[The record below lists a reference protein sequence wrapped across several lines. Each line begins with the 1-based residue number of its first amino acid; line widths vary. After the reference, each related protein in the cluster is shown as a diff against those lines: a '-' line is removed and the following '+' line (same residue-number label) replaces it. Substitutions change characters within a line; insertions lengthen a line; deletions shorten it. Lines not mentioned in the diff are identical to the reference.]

1 MLLQCPGACSSNSE
15 EKSFAKDII
24 SKVVRNSKD
33 TDWKEY
39 NLIQMFQFIIV
50 TMEALYNMQ
59 KTYQLWDLETKSE
72 GAVADICSVNLAPF
86 HYQKAR

>member
-1 MLLQCPGACSSNSE
+1 MHSKCSSNYNACCYNVQACSSNSE

-33 TDWKEY
+33 TDWREY
-39 NLIQMFQFIIV
+39 NLIQIFQFIIV

-59 KTYQLWDLETKSE
+59 RT
-72 GAVADICSVNLAPF
+72 
-86 HYQKAR
+86 